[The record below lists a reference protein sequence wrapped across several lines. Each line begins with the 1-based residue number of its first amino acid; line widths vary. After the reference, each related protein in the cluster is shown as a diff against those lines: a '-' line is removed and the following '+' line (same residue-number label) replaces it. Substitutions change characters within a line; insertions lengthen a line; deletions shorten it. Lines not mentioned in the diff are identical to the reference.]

1 MLKIINTI
9 SILFISLL
17 IISCKSNHDLTMERG
32 IYFYEKHNYSEAA
45 NQFNK
50 VILSFPTNTNQMST
64 TDLEIIAHAYQQLAL
79 SQSKLGLTSD
89 NMENRKLYLQDSY
102 SNIQKAEHLA
112 IKPNKR
118 QQYRK
123 TLLGIQNQLNLL
135 K

>member
-1 MLKIINTI
+1 MLKLINTI
-9 SILFISLL
+9 SILLISLL
-17 IISCKSNHDLTMERG
+17 IISCKSSNDLTMERG

-50 VILSFPTNTNQMST
+50 VILSFPSNTNQMSIA
-64 TDLEIIAHAYQQLAL
+64 DLEIVAHAYQQLAL
-79 SQSKLGLTSD
+79 SQSKLGLQSN
-89 NMENRKLYLQDSY
+89 NMENRKIYFQDAFE
-102 SNIQKAEHLA
+102 NIQKAEDLA
-112 IKPNKR
+112 TKPNKR

>member
-1 MLKIINTI
+1 
-9 SILFISLL
+9 
-17 IISCKSNHDLTMERG
+17 
-32 IYFYEKHNYSEAA
+32 
-45 NQFNK
+45 
-50 VILSFPTNTNQMST
+50 MST

-89 NMENRKLYLQDSY
+89 NMENRKLYLQDAY